1 MADRPRASEA
11 RGGNRHLERAAGVRG
26 GDEVRLRGVDEAGL
40 AVAEL
45 PGRIGLDEIEDAGAA
60 AADVLLGEWQQLD
73 AGDRSQEIPRLLP
86 DALGVRQMAG
96 VVIRHAQGER
106 MPRSSRLAE
115 LRHDLG
121 DVANA

>member
-11 RGGNRHLERAAGVRG
+11 RGGGRQLQGAAGIRG
-26 GDEVRLRGVDEAGL
+26 GDEVRLRGVDETGL

-45 PGRIGLDEIEDAGAA
+45 PGRIGFDEIEDAGAA
-60 AADVLLGEWQQLD
+60 AADVLLGEWQELD

-96 VVIRHAQGER
+96 VVIRHPQCER
-106 MPRSSRLAE
+106 MPRRSGRAE
-115 LRHDLG
+115 LRPDLG
-121 DVANA
+121 DV